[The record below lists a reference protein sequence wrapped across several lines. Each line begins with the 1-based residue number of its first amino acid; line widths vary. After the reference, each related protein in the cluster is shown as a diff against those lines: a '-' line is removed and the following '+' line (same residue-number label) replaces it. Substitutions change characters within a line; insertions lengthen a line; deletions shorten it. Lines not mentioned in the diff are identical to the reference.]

1 LWFCAAF
8 AATGFSVWL
17 PTIYSTYYHIDLTR
31 TLQYT
36 FIVAGAQVVARFCAF
51 GVVDK
56 VGRKTLII
64 LAYGVAGCA
73 ALSFTQATTEMT
85 LPAAAMFYVFFQ
97 DIGNLAMTV
106 YTPEVY
112 PVQIRGKGAALAMGW
127 GRFGGMISP
136 LVAGILIGANS
147 IVYVWC
153 IMAAALFTASALTLL
168 LAYEIRGNLELA
180 SQEA

>member
-1 LWFCAAF
+1 MIVWVMPGIDFRQLQFFPGIFERPEGSFGSEPF
-8 AATGFSVWL
+8 A
-17 PTIYSTYYHIDLTR
+17 PTAPHEMEPHFEIRL
-31 TLQYT
+31 
-36 FIVAGAQVVARFCAF
+36 
-51 GVVDK
+51 
-56 VGRKTLII
+56 
-64 LAYGVAGCA
+64 AGCIDPGLKPGA
-73 ALSFTQATTEMT
+73 ADKIAI
-85 LPAAAMFYVFFQ
+85 AV
-97 DIGNLAMTV
+97 IGNLAMTV

-153 IMAAALFTASALTLL
+153 IMAAALFTASVLTLV
-168 LAYEIRGNLELA
+168 LAYETRGNLELV